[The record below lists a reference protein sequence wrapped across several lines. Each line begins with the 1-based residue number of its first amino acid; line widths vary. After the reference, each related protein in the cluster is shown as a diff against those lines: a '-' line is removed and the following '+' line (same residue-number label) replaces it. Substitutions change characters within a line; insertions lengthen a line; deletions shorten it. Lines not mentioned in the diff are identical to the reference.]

1 MDYYGRPVPMR
12 QRPPVPIGR
21 ERRIPPAFP
30 SVPNYPSQPP
40 MRPPRR
46 PVPMGYERRIPPA
59 FPSVPGYG
67 RAQRY

>member
-12 QRPPVPIGR
+12 QRPPVPMGR

-30 SVPNYPSQPP
+30 SVPNYPSQ
-40 MRPPRR
+40 PPRR

>member
-12 QRPPVPIGR
+12 QRPPVPMGR
-21 ERRIPPAFP
+21 
-30 SVPNYPSQPP
+30 
-40 MRPPRR
+40 
-46 PVPMGYERRIPPA
+46 ERRIPPA